1 MANRTLVLEERAA
14 NTTSCFT
21 QAKSL
26 NDWATENHTQGNQ
39 TFVRNRSRTSDNKLE
54 TIQTDLARNNTEE
67 FISETDVQVVI
78 VE

>member
-1 MANRTLVLEERAA
+1 MANRTLVLEERTA

-21 QAKSL
+21 QTQSL
-26 NDWATENHTQGNQ
+26 NNRATKNYTQGNQ
-39 TFVRNRSRTSDNKLE
+39 TFVRNGGRTSDNKLE